1 MLATAARSWRPG
13 GASSGRGVRG
23 GEPEGRARAAA
34 ELASVEAALSS
45 CRAGGA
51 AVSGGGAPL
60 LQQRAE
66 EGRKGKEED
75 RGRFVNME
83 NFKGVS
89 GK

>member
-1 MLATAARSWRPG
+1 M
-13 GASSGRGVRG
+13 
-23 GEPEGRARAAA
+23 
-34 ELASVEAALSS
+34 EAALSS
-45 CRAGGA
+45 SRTGGA

-75 RGRFVNME
+75 RGRIVNME

-89 GK
+89 EK

>member
-1 MLATAARSWRPG
+1 M
-13 GASSGRGVRG
+13 RG

-75 RGRFVNME
+75 RGIFVNME

-89 GK
+89 EK